1 MDELERLVKRL
12 APSEDGGGDSGGDD
26 NSSDDA
32 KKDDEVAK
40 NDGDSKDDDE
50 QTELAGHKRLAAA
63 WFGKNGV
70 GRGGGVNRE
79 QFTAFVRDLRLDVKT
94 VECRLYSRSIRF
106 DEEENELATNRRGWL
121 EWVGLGGG
129 GGGGGGRAN
138 GSAAKAEEAGKDGG
152 GGDGDG
158 SGWWSRY
165 KNDTISMADL
175 ALTLVSTCHP
185 REMPVFLAR
194 VQAIQKKRKQIP
206 LRDALLLHEVLEDHA
221 QDLEDALGMYS
232 KASSGGAVTATDFAR
247 AAKVI
252 SGKELSPECVWLVF
266 KMFDRGADGRLEHD
280 ELIEATHDR
289 LRSLPGRRESP
300 NSVASFVQ
308 CVRGDP

>member
-1 MDELERLVKRL
+1 MCVLCVSPSRRCVGLVALSLLLCPCQFSVLR
-12 APSEDGGGDSGGDD
+12 
-26 NSSDDA
+26 
-32 KKDDEVAK
+32 
-40 NDGDSKDDDE
+40 
-50 QTELAGHKRLAAA
+50 HH
-63 WFGKNGV
+63 
-70 GRGGGVNRE
+70 VNRH
-79 QFTAFVRDLRLDVKT
+79 
-94 VECRLYSRSIRF
+94 RF
-106 DEEENELATNRRGWL
+106 CL
-121 EWVGLGGG
+121 
-129 GGGGGGRAN
+129 GGGGGRAN
-138 GSAAKAEEAGKDGG
+138 GSAAKAAAKAEEAGKDGG
-152 GGDGDG
+152 GGEGDG

-175 ALTLVSTCHP
+175 ALTLVSTSHP
-185 REMPVFLAR
+185 RKMPVFLAR

-266 KMFDRGADGRLEHD
+266 KMFDSGADGRLEHD
-280 ELIEATHDR
+280 ELIEATHHR
-289 LRSLPGRRESP
+289 LRSLPGRREFP
-300 NSVASFVQ
+300 NSVARFVQ